1 MKKSLFFLFQLLGVA
16 VKAILTFSL
25 VIIGI
30 DLFNKYFE
38 DKNASD
44 KKL

>member
-16 VKAILTFSL
+16 IKAILTFSL

-38 DKNASD
+38 DKNAAD
-44 KKL
+44 EKL